1 MYQVRCLTLPPLRQ
15 ASRSLPLRP
24 DPPGRPARKSRTA
37 VALLCAGIAFAL
49 LHTGW
54 RLHAARS
61 LPGTRPAPAVPALAR
76 PAAENPIPRPPLKPF
91 SKVELQAL
99 TAGSPFLNRAEEE
112 IEVRQGSRCF
122 TLRTT
127 LDPRL
132 QEALVGHLDRRHARS
147 IAVVAVDPADGRVLA
162 MAGYD
167 RQRPDVNPCLE
178 SRFPAASVFKI
189 ITAAAAVETA
199 RLQPGSL
206 IPFSGGKYTLY
217 KSQIAPTPSRRD
229 QQITLRDSF
238 AQSVNP
244 VFGKLGANL
253 LGRERI
259 EGYAEAFGFNRDI
272 EFELPLRPS
281 IVEISRA
288 DRYELAEVASGFNRT
303 TRISPL
309 HGALIAAAIV
319 NRGRWVEPTIVD
331 WVIGPEGRVLY
342 QGRAVTREP
351 IIDPSTALT
360 LRELM
365 RETVQSGTAHREFQ
379 KHSGDRF
386 LAGLEIGG
394 KTGSIGDGSGESRY
408 DWFVGYAVDPR
419 SGEKLAVAA
428 VVAHGELIGTRAA
441 TYAALAFREHFR
453 GTAERTAAHGTPRHS

>member
-1 MYQVRCLTLPPLRQ
+1 MYHVRCLTLPAPPQPPPKRPPLT
-15 ASRSLPLRP
+15 A
-24 DPPGRPARKSRTA
+24 PARRPVRGKRA
-37 VALLCAGIAFAL
+37 ALLLLCAGIAFAA

-54 RLHAARS
+54 QILAKRV
-61 LPGTRPAPAVPALAR
+61 LPDARPAPQAVAIAR
-76 PAAENPIPRPPLKPF
+76 PSAENPALRPPPRPF
-91 SKVELQAL
+91 SKVELQAV
-99 TAGSPFLNRAEEE
+99 TAGIGFLNLAEEE
-112 IEVRQGSRCF
+112 IEIRHGSRCF

-127 LDPRL
+127 LDPHL
-132 QEALVGHLDRRHARS
+132 QQVLAGHLDRRHARS
-147 IAVVAVDPADGRVLA
+147 IAVVAIDPADGRVLA
-162 MAGYD
+162 MAGHD

-199 RLQPGSL
+199 QLQPGTL
-206 IPFSGGKYTLY
+206 IPYSGGKYTLY
-217 KSQIAPTPSRRD
+217 KSQIAPNASRRD

-244 VFGKLGANL
+244 VFGKIGANL

-281 IVEISRA
+281 IVELGRA

-303 TRISPL
+303 TRISAL

-342 QGRAVTREP
+342 QGRAVTRER
-351 IIDPSTALT
+351 IIDPATART

-379 KHSGDRF
+379 KHSGDRI

-394 KTGSIGDGSGESRY
+394 KTGSIGDGSGEARY

-441 TYAALAFREHFR
+441 TCAAVAFREHFR
-453 GTAERTAAHGTPRHS
+453 GAAERTAARGMPRHS

>member
-1 MYQVRCLTLPPLRQ
+1 MYHVRCLTLPPPPSPRPQ
-15 ASRSLPLRP
+15 PASQSGPKRP
-24 DPPGRPARKSRTA
+24 PARRRKA
-37 VALLCAGIAFAL
+37 VLFLLCAGLVFAG

-54 RLHAARS
+54 QLLGRRVL
-61 LPGTRPAPAVPALAR
+61 PAPRPTAQATAP
-76 PAAENPIPRPPLKPF
+76 PAAESPALRPPPRPF
-91 SKVELQAL
+91 SKVELQTL
-99 TAGSPFLNRAEEE
+99 TAGTGFLNLAEEE
-112 IEVRQGSRCF
+112 LEIRQGNRCF

-127 LDPRL
+127 LDPHL
-132 QEALVGHLDRRHARS
+132 QQVLAGHLDRRHARS
-147 IAVVAVDPADGRVLA
+147 IAVVAIDPADGRVLA
-162 MAGYD
+162 MAGHD

-189 ITAAAAVETA
+189 VTAAAAVETA
-199 RLQPGSL
+199 RLQPGTL
-206 IPFSGGKYTLY
+206 IPYSGGKYTLY
-217 KSQIAPTPSRRD
+217 KSQIAPNASRRD

-281 IVEISRA
+281 IVELNRA

-303 TRISPL
+303 TRISAL

-342 QGRAVTREP
+342 QGRAVTRER
-351 IIDPSTALT
+351 IVDPSTART

-379 KHSGDRF
+379 KHSGDRV

-394 KTGSIGDGSGESRY
+394 KTGSIGDGAGEARY

-441 TYAALAFREHFR
+441 TYAAIAFREHFR
-453 GTAERTAAHGTPRHS
+453 GAAERTAARGTTQRS